1 MSVDASNDILA
12 NVTPPMQVNLFYA
25 ARYKTWGGNSLQNQN
40 CRILIGQRLCHMLL
54 LPEF

>member
-40 CRILIGQRLCHMLL
+40 CRIL
-54 LPEF
+54 